1 MTSLAAQRDARAAS
15 DAGRGDA
22 ATPGLPSG
30 LPARLLARAGA
41 THARACAALV
51 LLCLACYLPGLA
63 SLQPMDRDE
72 PRFAQATKQ
81 MLETGDLVDIRFQGE
96 ARHKKPV
103 GIYWLQAAA
112 VAAGDALGVPDARR
126 TIWLYRLPSLAG
138 AIAAV
143 LLVYWTALAFLD
155 RGRALLAAGL
165 LGTSVL
171 LVVEAHLAKTD
182 AVLAACAAAAMGAL
196 ARAWL
201 GRGKPGSGRP
211 LPSATVAV
219 FWLGLA
225 VGVLVKGPMVP
236 FFVALPALAL
246 SWRAGSG
253 RWLLPLRPLAGLAFV
268 LLVCAP
274 WFAAIALRSGGAFFA
289 EAVGHDMLGKV
300 GTAQTQHWAPP
311 GTYALVTVATFWPA
325 SVLALLAIPFAW
337 RHRREDAVAF
347 LLAWA
352 VPAWIVLECV
362 PTKLPHYV
370 LPLLPALA
378 ILACLALA
386 RGDVHPR
393 RPGSRAVALLW
404 PALPAALAVGL
415 CVAALRLDGAV
426 PWAALPTLALAVLL
440 AAVAWRGFAA
450 GRVAGAPVLALLAAA
465 LVGPAVLGLA
475 APVLASLRL
484 SPRLAALRAAA
495 PCPAPATASLGY
507 REPSLVFLAGTDLA
521 LLEGGAAGAAFLAEG
536 GCRVVFVES
545 RQEPDF
551 REAAA
556 RAGLAPRLLGRA
568 AGLNINGGR
577 RLDVAAYGTAP

>member
-1 MTSLAAQRDARAAS
+1 MPSLAAQRDAPPAFEPGRGAAS
-15 DAGRGDA
+15 VRP
-22 ATPGLPSG
+22 TGLPD
-30 LPARLLARAGA
+30 RLLAHAGA
-41 THARACAALV
+41 SHRRACGVLV

-103 GIYWLQAAA
+103 GIYWLQAAS
-112 VAAGDALGVPDARR
+112 VFAGERLGVPDARR
-126 TIWLYRLPSLAG
+126 SIWLYRLPSLLG
-138 AIAAV
+138 AVAAV
-143 LLVYWTALAFLD
+143 LLAYWTALAFLD

-165 LGTSVL
+165 LASSVL
-171 LVVEAHLAKTD
+171 LTVEAHLAKTD

-201 GRGKPGSGRP
+201 GRDDGRRPP
-211 LPSATVAV
+211 LPPATAAV
-219 FWLGLA
+219 FWAGIAL
-225 VGVLVKGPMVP
+225 GVLVKGPMVP
-236 FFVALPALAL
+236 FFAALPALAL
-246 SWRAGSG
+246 SWRARSG
-253 RWLLPLRPLAGLAFV
+253 RWLLALRPLPGLAFV

-274 WFAAIALRSGGAFFA
+274 WFLAIALRSQGAFYA

-337 RHRREDAVAF
+337 RHRREDAAAF

-352 VPAWIVLECV
+352 VPAWIVLELV

-378 ILACLALA
+378 ILAVVALA
-386 RGDVHPR
+386 RGDVQPR
-393 RPGSRAVALLW
+393 RPGSRGVALLW
-404 PALPAALAVGL
+404 PVLPAALAVTL
-415 CVAALRLDGAV
+415 AVAASRLDGAL
-426 PWAALPTLALAVLL
+426 PWTALTLLALASLL
-440 AAVAWRGFAA
+440 AALAWRAFAA
-450 GRVAGAPVLALLAAA
+450 GRAAAAPVLAVLAAA
-465 LVGPAVLGLA
+465 LVGPAVLGLG

-495 PCPAPATASLGY
+495 PCPMPATASLGY
-507 REPSLVFLAGTDLA
+507 REPSLVFLIGTDLA
-521 LLEGGAAGAAFLAEG
+521 LLEGGRAGADFLAAG
-536 GCRVVFVES
+536 GCRLVFVEG
-545 RQEPDF
+545 RQDAAF
-551 REAAA
+551 REAAD
-556 RAGLAPRLLGRA
+556 RAGLAPRLVGRA
-568 AGLNINGGR
+568 RGLNINGGR
-577 RLDVAAYGTAP
+577 LLDIAAYGTTP